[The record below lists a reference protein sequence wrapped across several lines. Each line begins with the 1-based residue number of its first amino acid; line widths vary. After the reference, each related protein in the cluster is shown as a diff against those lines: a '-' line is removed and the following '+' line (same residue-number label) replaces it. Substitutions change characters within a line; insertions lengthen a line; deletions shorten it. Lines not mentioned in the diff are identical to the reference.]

1 MLAVRDLHTYY
12 GESYVLQG
20 VSLTLEAGRVE
31 ALLGRNGVGKSTL
44 VRSIIGLTPARRGSV
59 SLDGRDVTRVPTH
72 ALVKLGV
79 GIVPQERRIFPSLT
93 VEENLTINGRGGAGG
108 GARRWNVAE
117 IYELFPIL
125 AKRAGNR
132 GNLLSGGEQQ
142 MLAVARALMG
152 NPSYLLMDEPSE
164 GLAPLIVREL
174 GGIINRLKDEG
185 MGILLVE
192 QNLHFALAHA
202 DAVQVMS
209 KGRIVCRTS
218 PRELREDREL
228 QRTYLGV

>member
-44 VRSIIGLTPARRGSV
+44 VRSIAGLTPARRGSV

-93 VEENLTINGRGGAGG
+93 VEENLTINGRSGAGG
-108 GARRWNVAE
+108 GARRWTLAE

-125 AKRAGNR
+125 AQRAGNR

-174 GGIINRLKDEG
+174 GGIITRLKEEG

-202 DAVQVMS
+202 DAVQVMT